1 MSNIPPIPPISPPPV
16 QPAQSIESA
25 PAHTAPASLDSPFL
39 PHEQPTKSALSAAA
53 KLKAMRISDQSI
65 CRSQH
70 WTSEQWI
77 AVQADP
83 EFQSHLET
91 ELANQEISAPMRDV
105 SWDSVEQAGLR
116 QTLNALNSGF
126 VDPDFALRAAVA
138 ANKAVRSNERQQSN
152 QTAQA
157 IANTQIVINVS
168 DLLRNSMRD
177 IVDINAIQKPVFEVT
192 PDMRK
197 VHNGLPTDE
206 LMRQAAL
213 AEPHTVTKVI
223 ESSPSQPT
231 RASQIDLSVLDTPV
245 EVELTAA
252 ALRSS
257 PAPVSASL
265 IHRPT
270 RHAEPQAEPKIPQ
283 STASA
288 VQSTSPTAQSTA
300 HSSPMAH
307 PTHQST

>member
-1 MSNIPPIPPISPPPV
+1 MSYISDNLPDLPISPPSPSPSSS
-16 QPAQSIESA
+16 QPSLPTPTTTQPISA
-25 PAHTAPASLDSPFL
+25 NSPFL
-39 PHEQPTKSALSAAA
+39 PHEQPTKAALSAAA

-83 EFQSHLET
+83 EFQSLLET

-213 AEPHTVTKVI
+213 AEPRTVTKVI
-223 ESSPSQPT
+223 EASSNQPT

-257 PAPVSASL
+257 PSAVQ
-265 IHRPT
+265 PT
-270 RHAEPQAEPKIPQ
+270 PPKFDGSPAEPQAEPNIPQ
-283 STASA
+283 TTAHPS
-288 VQSTSPTAQSTA
+288 QSTG
-300 HSSPMAH
+300 HDKE
-307 PTHQST
+307 

>member
-1 MSNIPPIPPISPPPV
+1 MSYIPPIPDSPPS
-16 QPAQSIESA
+16 QTSQTSQ
-25 PAHTAPASLDSPFL
+25 TAPVEATAGSPTTPDSPFL

-53 KLKAMRISDQSI
+53 KLKAMHISDQSI

-83 EFQSHLET
+83 EFQSLLGT

-213 AEPHTVTKVI
+213 AEPRTVTKVI
-223 ESSPSQPT
+223 EAGSNQPT

-257 PAPVSASL
+257 PAREPSEPAPL
-265 IHRPT
+265 TRRPT
-270 RHAEPQAEPKIPQ
+270 SPVEPQAEPKIPQ
-283 STASA
+283 STG
-288 VQSTSPTAQSTA
+288 STMQSTA
-300 HSSPMAH
+300 NTTH
-307 PTHQST
+307 PTGSTTK

>member
-1 MSNIPPIPPISPPPV
+1 MSYIPDNLPDPPISPPSPSPRSSQQT
-16 QPAQSIESA
+16 QP
-25 PAHTAPASLDSPFL
+25 TAVDSPFL
-39 PHEQPTKSALSAAA
+39 PHEQPTKAALSAAA

-83 EFQSHLET
+83 EFQSLLET

-213 AEPHTVTKVI
+213 AEPRTVTRVI
-223 ESSPSQPT
+223 EASSNQPT

-257 PAPVSASL
+257 PA
-265 IHRPT
+265 
-270 RHAEPQAEPKIPQ
+270 EPQAEPNIPQ
-283 STASA
+283 PAAYPANLIDRSIDR
-288 VQSTSPTAQSTA
+288 
-300 HSSPMAH
+300 
-307 PTHQST
+307 PTHSANKE

>member
-16 QPAQSIESA
+16 PPVPQSVQPTVPPTAN
-25 PAHTAPASLDSPFL
+25 TAPMAPDSPFL
-39 PHEQPTKSALSAAA
+39 PHEQPTKASLSAAA

-83 EFQSHLET
+83 EFQSLLET

-138 ANKAVRSNERQQSN
+138 ANKAVRSSERQQSN

-213 AEPHTVTKVI
+213 AEPRTVTKVI
-223 ESSPSQPT
+223 EPSHNQPT

-257 PAPVSASL
+257 PARESASL
-265 IHRPT
+265 THRPASP
-270 RHAEPQAEPKIPQ
+270 AEPQAEPNVPQ
-283 STASA
+283 TN
-288 VQSTSPTAQSTA
+288 SP
-300 HSSPMAH
+300 
-307 PTHQST
+307 